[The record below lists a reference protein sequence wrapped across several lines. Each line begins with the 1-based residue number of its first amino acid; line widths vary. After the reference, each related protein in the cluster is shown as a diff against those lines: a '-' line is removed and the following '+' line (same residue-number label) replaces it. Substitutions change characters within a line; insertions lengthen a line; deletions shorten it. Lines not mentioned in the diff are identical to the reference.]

1 MELYKKI
8 EEVTNGELLS
18 DVQFEYVMIADDNNS
33 KKIWINRPF
42 DIDGSSFKTRTILNN
57 RNSDYYNILPSY
69 DLPFQITLAKAR
81 QKMTLYVRCEEHEA
95 EIIVLPYYNG
105 HSFEKVIEIVDAD
118 KLLYVVDGKFPL
130 NRVQQTIED
139 IKNNEPI
146 KYEPKENDIL
156 GYISKERVGDNTL
169 IEIINSGA
177 VYIKQYNK

>member
-69 DLPFQITLAKAR
+69 DLPFQITLPCR
-81 QKMTLYVRCEEHEA
+81 R
-95 EIIVLPYYNG
+95 P
-105 HSFEKVIEIVDAD
+105 
-118 KLLYVVDGKFPL
+118 P
-130 NRVQQTIED
+130 
-139 IKNNEPI
+139 
-146 KYEPKENDIL
+146 
-156 GYISKERVGDNTL
+156 SKP
-169 IEIINSGA
+169 A
-177 VYIKQYNK
+177 P